1 MGWLGLD
8 DTDSL
13 GGGCTTHLFDALLSE
28 LPENVVCGEPRLVR
42 LWPFAQRRTRGN
54 AALAVELST
63 VDVEGLLGHLDAFWN
78 ERILPL
84 KGKRSP
90 GSRSPREQVE
100 SSPGMVWFEKQPN
113 PAFYWEAV
121 RRHVEHHEVP
131 QPSRS
136 WGEHGVVGAAAA
148 VSWPAET
155 VTWEAIAWRE
165 ANATGDRSIDEDI
178 LEEVDGWQD
187 IVFSRDPRRGT
198 GLIAPRG
205 ASPVLFGVRSLTQ
218 KAATAACKAILD
230 APGTEPCAS
239 WRVFCTNQASG
250 DHLAETYRG
259 QVRSTSLHAERKHV
273 QVSTTTFEM
282 VSFAEGGP
290 VNSLA
295 RWLKEGDEIEAKGL
309 VHPNG
314 TLHVEQL
321 LLVRAVA
328 RRKHRP
334 LCQKCNVRTK
344 SMGSNQG
351 VRCPL
356 CKARFADTWD
366 EVEPEPPYIGWT
378 EPPVDARRHLARP
391 LAWGRKDTDDPTP

>member
-121 RRHVEHHEVP
+121 RRHVEHLEVP
-131 QPSRS
+131 QPSRI

-155 VTWEAIAWRE
+155 VTWEAIAWRKPTQPVT
-165 ANATGDRSIDEDI
+165 AALTKTYLRKLMAGKTSYFLATRRWDG
-178 LEEVDGWQD
+178 VDCSSW
-187 IVFSRDPRRGT
+187 
-198 GLIAPRG
+198 

-378 EPPVDARRHLARP
+378 EPLSMRVATP
-391 LAWGRKDTDDPTP
+391 RKTASMGP